1 EDYEQIYVH
10 CQVRER
16 FTPSWGPDA
25 KLCIEELA
33 SRGQEAC
40 RATKQETVLCRKGNT
55 VITSQVIGNSEDTVT
70 SCGNVAASAGRIM
83 DKCYHQD
90 NTVVGFAIAMGTYAF
105 RLDIR
110 PE

>member
-1 EDYEQIYVH
+1 MLTILGEDYEQIYVH
-10 CQVRER
+10 CQ
-16 FTPSWGPDA
+16 GPDA

-55 VITSQVIGNSEDTVT
+55 VITSQVIGKSEDTVT
-70 SCGNVAASAGRIM
+70 SCGNVAVSAGRIM

-90 NTVVGFAIAMGTYAF
+90 NTVVGFAIAMGTYTF
-105 RLDIR
+105 RVDIR